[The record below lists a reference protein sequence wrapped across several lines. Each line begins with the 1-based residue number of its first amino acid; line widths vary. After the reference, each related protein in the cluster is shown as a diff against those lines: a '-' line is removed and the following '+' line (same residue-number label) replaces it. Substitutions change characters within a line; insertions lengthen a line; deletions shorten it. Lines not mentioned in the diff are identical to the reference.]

1 VSSEQSNRVPLFTHA
16 VVEVAAPASLEPVG
30 AIAFRVDHHR
40 AVQEDEPLRQPPQLS
55 GRAFGELEPI
65 VLTLNSEAMPRDGIG
80 HPTVV
85 VFRAGL
91 AGRPPPVDRILTEAL
106 PNVETVLVHESA
118 SSSTPGDLG
127 FHHSLRRVHLIGAGR
142 EVSVFL
148 IDPSTFLSRRGRPSE
163 SRGIHRAA
171 PWFRRHPPPCRTP
184 ASHPAARPCRT
195 QTCP

>member
-1 VSSEQSNRVPLFTHA
+1 VSSEQSNRVPLSTHG
-16 VVEVAAPASLEPVG
+16 VVEVSAPAKLEPVG
-30 AIAFRVDHHR
+30 AIAFLVDHHR

-65 VLTLNSEAMPRDGIG
+65 VLNSTQKRCRGTGSVTRRWSSSAQDSPDVLR
-80 HPTVV
+80 
-85 VFRAGL
+85 R
-91 AGRPPPVDRILTEAL
+91 VDRILTEAL

-127 FHHSLRRVHLIGAGR
+127 FHRSLRRVHLIGAGR
-142 EVSVFL
+142 DVSVFL

-184 ASHPAARPCRT
+184 ASHRAARPCRT